1 MEVGEKVKKG
11 SFKWLLAFLVIAF
24 IFFQLVSCQKSKEH
38 PPISKNEVG
47 PKGIGVNIHGNLS
60 EQEVKQ
66 IRDAGIKYVRV
77 DLFWNSIEKEK
88 GHYDFGQYDK
98 LNQIL
103 KENNIKPY
111 YVLDYSNKLYEKD
124 HSIVTEQGR
133 KAFGKYVKA
142 IVKRFKGQNG
152 IWEIWNEP
160 NLEMFWNNQPG
171 YKDYGLL
178 VETVAPIIKKY
189 DKSGVVVAPAIS
201 GISDTSLEWLK
212 QLFKNEKVVA
222 DLDAISVHPYR
233 NTKPETT
240 LEEYDKL
247 KGIIDKYG
255 HKDLPIISGEWGYPV
270 NTKTENVTIT
280 EQKQAEFL
288 VRMFLIN
295 ASQHIP
301 VSIWYDWRNDGLD
314 PDNNQHNFG
323 LLTYEYKPKQ
333 SYFAL
338 VNFSRVLK
346 GYQFDKR
353 LEYAQPNDYVLKFI
367 NNKGKQ
373 ILVFWTTEST
383 HYMTINFPSGKGK
396 LISMMGETQS
406 VKWNQKQIV
415 LKFSSAPN
423 YLIID

>member
-1 MEVGEKVKKG
+1 MVV
-11 SFKWLLAFLVIAF
+11 SFSSNSVH
-24 IFFQLVSCQKSKEH
+24 FFSTGIVSEIKRTS
-38 PPISKNEVG
+38 PISKNEVG
-47 PKGIGVNIHGNLS
+47 PKGIGVNIHGNLR

-288 VRMFLIN
+288 VECFL
-295 ASQHIP
+295 
-301 VSIWYDWRNDGLD
+301 
-314 PDNNQHNFG
+314 
-323 LLTYEYKPKQ
+323 
-333 SYFAL
+333 
-338 VNFSRVLK
+338 
-346 GYQFDKR
+346 
-353 LEYAQPNDYVLKFI
+353 
-367 NNKGKQ
+367 
-373 ILVFWTTEST
+373 
-383 HYMTINFPSGKGK
+383 
-396 LISMMGETQS
+396 
-406 VKWNQKQIV
+406 
-415 LKFSSAPN
+415 
-423 YLIID
+423 